1 MTFIIDR
8 IEGELAVVEMGDNT
22 YNIPKILLPEGA
34 KEGDVI
40 ATIIDKSETE
50 KKKEEVKS
58 LLNDLFN
65 ERK

>member
-8 IEGELAVVEMGDNT
+8 FEGAFAVVEVNEAF